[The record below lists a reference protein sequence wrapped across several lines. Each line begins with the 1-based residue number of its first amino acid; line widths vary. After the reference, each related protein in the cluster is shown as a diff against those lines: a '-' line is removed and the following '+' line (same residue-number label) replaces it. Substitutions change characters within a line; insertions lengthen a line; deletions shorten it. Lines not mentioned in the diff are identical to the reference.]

1 MYRLGE
7 LTPSQRITYGSAMLA
22 LGTVAMVVGVVVVH
36 WAQFPVEEF
45 VDGQFVPYEVDFLNW
60 MPRGI
65 WWKALGYVIALG
77 ASQLMLVGATF
88 LFVLGRK
95 MTWAVA
101 SMAAFLAWIQLVIVF
116 GIVPSEFL
124 NFSQTDLD
132 WSSQRFVPGLDP
144 IPQFLVLGNEISIS
158 WAVVKDSISMG
169 YNLAML
175 VLGGLFAYKVQDIYS
190 GRPESAAT
198 PDEVTSPYGRTLV
211 KGDR

>member
-7 LTPSQRITYGSAMLA
+7 LTPSQRTTYGSAMLA
-22 LGTVAMVVGVVVVH
+22 LGFVAMVVAVIVVH
-36 WAQFPVEEF
+36 WAHFPVEEL

-65 WWKALGYVIALG
+65 WWKALGYVIAFG
-77 ASQLMLVGATF
+77 ASQLMIVGAAF
-88 LFVLGRK
+88 VFVLGRK

-101 SMAAFLAWIQLVIVF
+101 SFAAFLAWIEMVVIF
-116 GIVPSEFL
+116 GIVPSEWL

-144 IPQFLVLGNEISIS
+144 VPSFLVLGNDISVS
-158 WAVVKDSISMG
+158 WAVIKDSISMG

-175 VLGGLFAYKVQDIYS
+175 VLGGLFAYKIQDVYS
-190 GRPESAAT
+190 GRPDTAAT

>member
-7 LTPSQRITYGSAMLA
+7 LSPSQRINYGSAMLA
-22 LGTVAMVVGVVVVH
+22 LGTVAMVLGVVVVH
-36 WAQFPVEEF
+36 WAQFPVEEL
-45 VDGQFVPYEVDFLNW
+45 VDGQFVPFEVDYLNW

-77 ASQLMLVGATF
+77 ASQLMIAGAAF
-88 LFVLGRK
+88 IFILGRK
-95 MTWAVA
+95 MSWAVA
-101 SMAAFLAWIQLVIVF
+101 SIAATLAWMELVIVF

-124 NFSQTDLD
+124 NFTQTDLD
-132 WSSQRFVPGLDP
+132 WSGQRLVPGLDP
-144 IPQFLVLGNEISIS
+144 IPSFLVLGNDISIS
-158 WAVVKDSISMG
+158 WAVIKDSISMG

>member
-7 LTPSQRITYGSAMLA
+7 LTPSQRTTYGSAMLV
-22 LGTVAMVVGVVVVH
+22 LGFVAMVVGVIVVH
-36 WAQFPVEEF
+36 WAQFPAEEF
-45 VDGQFVPYEVDFLNW
+45 VDGQFVPFEVDYLNW

-65 WWKALGYVIALG
+65 WWKALGYAIGFG
-77 ASQLMLVGATF
+77 ASQLMVVGALF

-95 MTWAVA
+95 MSWAVA
-101 SMAAFLAWIQLVIVF
+101 SFAAFLTWIQLVIIF

-124 NFSQTDLD
+124 NFTQTDLD

-144 IPQFLVLGNEISIS
+144 VPSFLVLGNDISIS
-158 WAVVKDSISMG
+158 WAVIKDAISG
-169 YNLAML
+169 TYNLVML
-175 VLGGLFAYKVQDIYS
+175 VLGGLFAYKVQDVYS
-190 GRPESAAT
+190 GRPESAGT

>member
-77 ASQLMLVGATF
+77 ASQLMLLGAVF

>member
-7 LTPSQRITYGSAMLA
+7 LTPSQRTTYGSAMLA
-22 LGTVAMVVGVVVVH
+22 LGFVAMVVAVVVVH
-36 WAQFPVEEF
+36 WAQFPVEEL
-45 VDGQFVPYEVDFLNW
+45 VDGEFVPFEVDYLNW
-60 MPRGI
+60 MPRGM
-65 WWKALGYVIALG
+65 WWKALGYLIAFG
-77 ASQLMLVGATF
+77 ASQLMLVGAAL

-95 MTWAVA
+95 MSWAVA
-101 SMAAFLAWIQLVIVF
+101 AIAATLAWMELVIIF

-144 IPQFLVLGNEISIS
+144 VPSFLVLGNDISIS
-158 WAVVKDSISMG
+158 WAVIKDSISMG

-175 VLGGLFAYKVQDIYS
+175 VLGGLFAYKIQDVYS

-198 PDEVTSPYGRTLV
+198 PDEITSPYGRTLV

>member
-7 LTPSQRITYGSAMLA
+7 LTPSQRTTSGSAMLA
-22 LGTVAMVVGVVVVH
+22 LGFVAMVVAVVVVH
-36 WAQFPVEEF
+36 WAQFPVEEL
-45 VDGQFVPYEVDFLNW
+45 VDGEFVPFEVDYLNW
-60 MPRGI
+60 MPRGM
-65 WWKALGYVIALG
+65 WWKALGYLIAFG
-77 ASQLMLVGATF
+77 ASQLMLVGAAL

-95 MTWAVA
+95 MSWAVA
-101 SMAAFLAWIQLVIVF
+101 AIAATLAWMELVIIF

-144 IPQFLVLGNEISIS
+144 VPSFLVLGNDISIS
-158 WAVVKDSISMG
+158 WAVIKDSISMG

-175 VLGGLFAYKVQDIYS
+175 VLGGLFAYKIQDVYS

-198 PDEVTSPYGRTLV
+198 PDEITSPYGRTLV